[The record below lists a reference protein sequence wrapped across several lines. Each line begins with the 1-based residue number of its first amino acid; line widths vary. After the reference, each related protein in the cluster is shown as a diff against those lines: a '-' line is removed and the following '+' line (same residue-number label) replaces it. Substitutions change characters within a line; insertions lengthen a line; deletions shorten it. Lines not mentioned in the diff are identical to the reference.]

1 MPYLIHYAVA
11 AGSLPNAKYR
21 ADIFGAQFAVPNAY
35 DSYEKLAL
43 DENVDIVYV
52 GATNQL
58 HYPIV
63 MMMLHAGKHVLVE
76 KVCGAASALF
86 ALMQFFAPQPTAMN
100 EQDAKDMFDLAK
112 AKV

>member
-21 ADIFGAQFAVPNAY
+21 ADIFGAQFAVPNSY

-43 DENVDIVYV
+43 DVNVDIVYV

-76 KVCGAASALF
+76 KVCGAAQCSICFDAILCSA
-86 ALMQFFAPQPTAMN
+86 ANSYERAGC
-100 EQDAKDMFDLAK
+100 ERD
-112 AKV
+112 V